1 MLKYRINMAW
11 RVNKHVRRS
20 NRTVVSFS
28 FFYLLHISIGV
39 INLGLTSKI

>member
-1 MLKYRINMAW
+1 MLKYRINIAW
-11 RVNKHVRRS
+11 RVNKHVRS
-20 NRTVVSFS
+20 NRTGVSFS